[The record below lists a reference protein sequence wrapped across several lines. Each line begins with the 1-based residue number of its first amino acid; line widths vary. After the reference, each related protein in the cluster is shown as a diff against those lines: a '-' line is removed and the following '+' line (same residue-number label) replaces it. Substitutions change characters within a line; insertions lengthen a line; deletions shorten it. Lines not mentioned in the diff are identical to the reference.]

1 MDSGEARV
9 IVDLLNKPPFNKE
22 FTLIGFDAQE
32 PLQLL
37 QVLNDVIEH
46 INGNDKP
53 TAIRQEEPE
62 DTLSRL
68 LAALRVFR
76 YQPPTG
82 DIKRFRA
89 SLIGGEKETV
99 YPILKWVL
107 ERTDEL
113 KVRAYLGKFLVR
125 IEVPAEF
132 LQDPEVA
139 AMNQKYVDLIQ
150 EFTTV
155 HQDVETRR
163 KSGFSS
169 KDIKEDM
176 IAMDQE
182 KEQILKRIDRIKR
195 KCERFPHYEEMM
207 AAVRLLRKEHDRE
220 DELKAAAIEQ
230 QKQAD
235 AAEARYTKARE
246 RLREAQASTI
256 SGADELMVRTEE
268 EHSMLKYM
276 AREKLPAAVAER
288 QAHVDK
294 LEGVLAQPMM
304 TRDDVE
310 ALHRRI
316 DDITAETNKLI
327 EKRMISNDAGSDRK
341 MALYKQQAS
350 IIARKKEDAA
360 DRLMECQERLQ
371 TLENDLAE
379 KRKGGSQV
387 TKEEFTRYADR
398 LRVIA
403 KDYKAKKAD
412 LSNVRSEAVV
422 LDSTVAVLEAKAK
435 AMDDALKKLEEERG
449 VAGFRET
456 QQTLEAV
463 SMAHNTMNA
472 RKEENLQNIT
482 KTTAELNKEI
492 ERKRT
497 DLAPEIRKLKAARM
511 EKQSL
516 QGTYDE
522 KKAAYEKLAKDLEAS
537 RSTLEREVR
546 GYREEVAAY
555 ESRYHHLN
563 ALLTAV
569 QAQNDRI
576 QEEKKAYRTQKPSFR
591 DACQEKIDEAERLG
605 KHLREKQIQIEQNHD
620 NNLRQ
625 CQLWHDLRDL
635 MRCKLTAAPENK
647 EKLKDGPTVEENRL
661 VL

>member
-1 MDSGEARV
+1 
-9 IVDLLNKPPFNKE
+9 
-22 FTLIGFDAQE
+22 
-32 PLQLL
+32 
-37 QVLNDVIEH
+37 
-46 INGNDKP
+46 
-53 TAIRQEEPE
+53 
-62 DTLSRL
+62 
-68 LAALRVFR
+68 
-76 YQPPTG
+76 
-82 DIKRFRA
+82 
-89 SLIGGEKETV
+89 
-99 YPILKWVL
+99 
-107 ERTDEL
+107 
-113 KVRAYLGKFLVR
+113 
-125 IEVPAEF
+125 
-132 LQDPEVA
+132 
-139 AMNQKYVDLIQ
+139 
-150 EFTTV
+150 
-155 HQDVETRR
+155 
-163 KSGFSS
+163 
-169 KDIKEDM
+169 
-176 IAMDQE
+176 
-182 KEQILKRIDRIKR
+182 
-195 KCERFPHYEEMM
+195 
-207 AAVRLLRKEHDRE
+207 
-220 DELKAAAIEQ
+220 
-230 QKQAD
+230 
-235 AAEARYTKARE
+235 
-246 RLREAQASTI
+246 
-256 SGADELMVRTEE
+256 
-268 EHSMLKYM
+268 
-276 AREKLPAAVAER
+276 
-288 QAHVDK
+288 
-294 LEGVLAQPMM
+294 
-304 TRDDVE
+304 
-310 ALHRRI
+310 
-316 DDITAETNKLI
+316 
-327 EKRMISNDAGSDRK
+327 
-341 MALYKQQAS
+341 
-350 IIARKKEDAA
+350 
-360 DRLMECQERLQ
+360 MECQERLQ

-449 VAGFRET
+449 YVSSCVLMWRSCGWVFHCVPCIALCCQRLSSSPAYDCWSRVQPILYSVAGFRET